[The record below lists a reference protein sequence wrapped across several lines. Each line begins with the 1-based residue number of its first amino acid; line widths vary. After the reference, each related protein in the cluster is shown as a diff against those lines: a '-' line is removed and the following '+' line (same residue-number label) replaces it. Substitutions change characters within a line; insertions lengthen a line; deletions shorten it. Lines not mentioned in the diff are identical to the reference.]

1 MTGFVRKRAA
11 RCRSAEWRI
20 VRACALGLSL
30 IGCGDVSFK
39 SCGGSD
45 AIVPPP
51 PPQPTAAEPR
61 VITHGWTTKKP
72 DRKGKRRRAPA
83 PKSTGDTWR
92 GLAFFVPDS
101 IEGYR
106 ARSVTE
112 GRDLGLVDDLGFVTI
127 KRAYGKDDRMYELE
141 LLDVSHCEKMRDV
154 FNRSREI
161 QRETAT
167 AVIRPTRVQN
177 HKALTQWFDSTHT
190 ARTSVLVA
198 DRFLVNLNVKPADS
212 PEPSLTFIEK
222 LDWPALDRYAATPAP
237 LDPTLDISAATAPT
251 PAQNEPPPSAAEA
264 PDSSLLAS
272 QPQ

>member
-1 MTGFVRKRAA
+1 MIG
-11 RCRSAEWRI
+11 CG
-20 VRACALGLSL
+20 GLSL
-30 IGCGDVSFK
+30 K
-39 SCGGSD
+39 ACGGAD
-45 AIVPPP
+45 AIVAPPP
-51 PPQPTAAEPR
+51 PPSAAEPR
-61 VITHGWTTKKP
+61 VVTHGWTTKKP
-72 DRKGKRRRAPA
+72 DHKSKRRRSPP
-83 PKSTGDTWR
+83 PKSMGDTWR

-127 KRAYGKDDRMYELE
+127 RRAYGKDDQMYELE
-141 LLDVSHCEKMRDV
+141 VLDISHCEKVRDV

-161 QRETAT
+161 QRETAS
-167 AVIRPTRVQN
+167 AVIRPMRVQN

-222 LDWPALDRYAATPAP
+222 LNWPALDQYATTPAP
-237 LDPTLDISAATAPT
+237 APVEPAADVVANTAT
-251 PAQNEPPPSAAEA
+251 PPPPSKDAPPPSAAE
-264 PDSSLLAS
+264 
-272 QPQ
+272 